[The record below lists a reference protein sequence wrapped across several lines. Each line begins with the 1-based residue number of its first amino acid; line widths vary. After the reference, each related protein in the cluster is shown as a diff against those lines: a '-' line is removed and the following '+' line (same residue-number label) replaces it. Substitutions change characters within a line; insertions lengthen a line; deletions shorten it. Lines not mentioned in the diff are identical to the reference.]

1 MAEESTKKT
10 PNQNPLFSSN
20 KRYPGTFN
28 VTMGLAF
35 TGSSEKTAHNTP
47 HAALFIWKAEG
58 GKRIMGL
65 WGLNYTSLMFI
76 LTFVLALGCRK
87 DI

>member
-1 MAEESTKKT
+1 MAEESTEKS
-10 PNQNPLFSSN
+10 LFSSN
-20 KRYPGTFN
+20 KRHPGTFN

-35 TGSSEKTAHNTP
+35 TGSSEKTADNTP
-47 HAALFIWKAEG
+47 CDTLLVKKAEG
-58 GKRIMGL
+58 GKGIVGL
-65 WGLNYTSLMFI
+65 WGSNYNSLMFI